1 MRDYINLGIIVLLAV
16 VFWYIPV
23 PSGLTEHAW
32 HLFIIFIA
40 TIVAIIFKPL
50 PLGAL
55 ITLSISSACLT
66 GVLTIQD
73 ALSAYGKP
81 IVWLI
86 LFAFFIAQALTLT
99 GLGQRIS
106 YHILARFGR
115 SPLGLAY
122 SFVLT
127 DLILAPA
134 IPSNTARGGGIIYPI
149 IRSLINAFDGNR
161 VTPDK
166 KGALGPFLIKS
177 AFQANIITSTMFLT
191 AIAGNPFAADFA
203 AQQGI
208 ELSWGKWAL
217 AGSLPGLICLALI
230 PVIIYP
236 FLKPEKLESVDA
248 RQMAKKELGHMGPMD
263 QKQKILSFIFAG
275 LLLMWAGGASYGI
288 HATLA
293 AMIGIVLLVMAK
305 VISWDDMIKEKSAWN
320 TFVWFGALIMYAHEI
335 SKSGIIDWFG
345 AGVADLVAT
354 QSPVMA
360 FVIISA
366 VYFYTHYF
374 FASTTAL
381 ISTMFGVFLAV
392 LINKGIDGFQAA
404 MTLAAFSCLSS
415 CITHYGTGS
424 APVYFGGNYLTVKTW
439 WKIGFVLGLFYI
451 VVWWGVGSL
460 WWQLLGLG
468 TSPFLMG

>member
-1 MRDYINLGIIVLLAV
+1 MKDFINLGVIVLLSIV
-16 VFWYIPV
+16 LWYMPV
-23 PSGLTEHAW
+23 PDGLTPHAW
-32 HLFIIFIA
+32 HLFIVFIA
-40 TIVAIIFKPL
+40 TIVSIIVKPL

-55 ITLSISSACLT
+55 ITMSISVSCLT
-66 GVLTIQD
+66 GVLTIQN
-73 ALSAYGKP
+73 ALAAYGKP

-86 LFAFFIAQALTLT
+86 LFAFFIAQALTQT

-106 YHILARFGR
+106 YHILSFFGR
-115 SPLGLAY
+115 SPLGLSY

-127 DLILAPA
+127 DLVLAPA
-134 IPSNTARGGGIIYPI
+134 IPSNTARGAGIIYPI
-149 IRSLINAFDGNR
+149 IKSLINVFDGPR
-161 VTPDK
+161 VIPDR

-203 AQQGI
+203 AQQGV

-217 AGSLPGLICLALI
+217 AGSLPGLICLILI
-230 PVIIYP
+230 PIIIYP

-248 RQMAKKELGHMGPMD
+248 RQMAKKELSKMGPMD
-263 QKQKILSFIFAG
+263 HKQKILSFIFAG

-293 AMIGIVLLVMAK
+293 AMIGIVLLVMTK

-345 AGVADLVAT
+345 AGVAGMVASHSAVT
-354 QSPVMA
+354 A
-360 FVIISA
+360 FIIITA

-392 LINKGIDGFQAA
+392 LLGKGIDGFQAA

-451 VVWWGVGSL
+451 AVWWGVGSL

-468 TSPFLMG
+468 QSPFL